1 MFKPLRKISATPQAI
16 QRSSLPEALNIS
28 FQSPLDPLNAKPLG
42 YHAFMDK
49 IYDKELAGSAMI
61 ANVAALPDALFP
73 KEAFPM
79 KLEKFLNVCIAQG
92 LYDASQKCWLV
103 PDFAA
108 PSQELPAADF
118 LTRLRKCAYDALTP
132 AGRKKADNGRYW
144 TAAFRNNILPGGFTD
159 RKPDVIELL
168 EDLAQTWMA
177 SVSDVQLKS
186 GEKETTLAS
195 RQLHDGALNSFSTQ
209 DGRLFHI
216 GLGLVGEL
224 LFVAQY
230 DRSGCIR
237 SPPINIHENPCKF
250 LQIILGVSFLPLD
263 RLGWDMSIEKRGKT
277 RVVKVNRVDYT
288 IINCIYQDISIRGL
302 GTIVWLA
309 GLAADSRVVVAIK
322 NTWVDT
328 SRTLTEVD
336 VLKMATDKQIRNVPR
351 VLAHETVRK
360 RVGKKMEDVST
371 ATIRDQT
378 HLGELTKDLEVRQ
391 YRRVVLSTYGTPLGD
406 FTSKSELLF
415 GLLGGV
421 EAHKNVYEKCG
432 IIHGNIN
439 DKTVRLGDTTD
450 DCTGLRC
457 GNLVGFESAFRKG
470 ERPTVAKGLE
480 SCSAPYM
487 SIELLTRAAYVYA
500 ELQHDFEPFFYVLFF
515 VCCLQDGPHGSMR
528 SDINI
533 MESDLGAWLSNDMK
547 AVGRAKK
554 DVMLIQRRDI
564 FANFMDEHVH
574 SYFEELKPVLWEL
587 RMAVV
592 REDPPTNHQEIIQI
606 LRTHLDVQI
615 AKDSAQEEPGDSY
628 DGADESGDLAD
639 IAAPEPNE
647 NVREPGETS
656 TTTGAS
662 GSAEAGSSQQVGELF
677 LRAEAARLAD
687 EIPAAQAA
695 VPAEQNAVSGGNKR
709 QRASQRIAEQTRDPQ
724 APSPYLFPCKC
735 GKGVSPGQLGLIE
748 CTKLGCE
755 SRFHHRKCVEKSL
768 GYRPDDQWICEDCKE
783 KRKSTQKKT
792 VNPVVPHVAGMR
804 RKNKTVG

>member
-1 MFKPLRKISATPQAI
+1 MFKPLRKISATPQVI
-16 QRSSLPEALNIS
+16 QRSSLPETLNIS
-28 FQSPLDPLNAKPLG
+28 FQSPLDPLKAGPLG
-42 YHAFMDK
+42 YHTYMNK
-49 IYDKELAGSAMI
+49 IYDKELAGVAMI
-61 ANVAALPDALFP
+61 ADVEALPDTLFP
-73 KEAFPM
+73 EKSFPM
-79 KLEKFLNVCIAQG
+79 KLEKFLGACVAQG
-92 LYDASQKCWLV
+92 LYDASQKRWLV
-103 PDFAA
+103 PDFSA

-118 LTRLRKCAYDALTP
+118 LTKIRKCAFNSLTP
-132 AGRKKADNGRYW
+132 NQRKKLDNSRYW
-144 TAAFRNNILPGGFTD
+144 TAAFRNNALPGGFTE

-168 EDLAQTWMA
+168 EVLEQTWRA
-177 SVSDVQLKS
+177 AVSDVQLKS
-186 GEKETTLAS
+186 GEKETTPAF
-195 RQLHDGALNSFSTQ
+195 RQLHDGALNSFSAQ

-216 GLGLVGEL
+216 GLALIRKR
-224 LFVAQY
+224 LFLAYY
-230 DRSGCIR
+230 DRCGCIR
-237 SPPINIHENPCKF
+237 SPPIDIHKDPCNF
-250 LQIILGVSFLPLD
+250 LRIILGASFLPLE
-263 RLGWDMSIEKRGKT
+263 RLGWDMSIKERGET
-277 RVVKVNRVDYT
+277 RVVTVNRVDYT
-288 IINCIYQDISIRGL
+288 IINCIYHDISIRGI

-309 GLAADSRVVVAIK
+309 GPSSDPRVVVAVK
-322 NTWVDT
+322 NSWVDT

-336 VLKMATDKQIRNVPR
+336 VLKMAADKQIRNVPL
-351 VLAHETVRK
+351 VLAYETVQK

-378 HLGELTKDLEVRQ
+378 HLGELTKDLEVRH

-406 FTSKSELLF
+406 FTSRSELLF
-415 GLLGGV
+415 GLLCGV

-439 DKTVRLGDTTD
+439 DKTVRLGDTID
-450 DCTGLRC
+450 GNTGLRC
-457 GNLVGFESAFRKG
+457 GSLVGFEFAFRKG

-528 SDINI
+528 SDLNI

-554 DVMLIQRRDI
+554 DVMLIQRKDI

-615 AKDSAQEEPGDSY
+615 AKDFAQEEPGDSY

-639 IAAPEPNE
+639 IAIPETNE
-647 NVREPGETS
+647 NVREPGEIS
-656 TTTGAS
+656 AATGAS
-662 GSAEAGSSQQVGELF
+662 GSAEAGPSQQVGEL
-677 LRAEAARLAD
+677 LVRAQAARLAD
-687 EIPAAQAA
+687 EIYAAQAA
-695 VPAEQNAVSGGNKR
+695 VPAEQNAASGGNKR
-709 QRASQRIAEQTRDPQ
+709 QRASQRIAEQARDPQ

-735 GKGVSPGQLGLIE
+735 GKGVRQGQLGLIE
-748 CTKLGCE
+748 CTKLGCK
-755 SRFHHRKCVEKSL
+755 SRFHHRGCVEESL
-768 GYRPDDQWICEDCKE
+768 GYRPDNQWICEDCTE
-783 KRKSTQKKT
+783 KRKSTHKKT
-792 VNPVVPHVAGMR
+792 LNPVVPHVAGTR